1 VGPGWFQLDGDPGT
15 AGSPERRSGAIGR
28 HLSGGRWQLYGDG
41 RNSQYYWVWI
51 PSGVTPPAPPLPPA
65 G

>member
-1 VGPGWFQLDGDPGT
+1 VVT
-15 AGSPERRSGAIGR
+15 YPE
-28 HLSGGRWQLYGDG
+28 GRWQLYGDG